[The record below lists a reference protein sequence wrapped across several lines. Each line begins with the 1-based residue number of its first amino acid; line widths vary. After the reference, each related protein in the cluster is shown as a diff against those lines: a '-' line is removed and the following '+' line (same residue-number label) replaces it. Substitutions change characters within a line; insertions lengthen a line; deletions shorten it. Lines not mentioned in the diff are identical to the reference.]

1 MATKVGPALR
11 PFLRA
16 SQSSRPANGHGA
28 FVPQCRKVVFEYCD
42 NWASSA
48 NLRTFIHN
56 SLENVARENPH
67 VEFVVR
73 RRSHREPVIRGF
85 YMNNRD
91 KVVGLKGFEVNG
103 IEQKVQLVLDSS
115 GAKIKPLKRETVV
128 SHNEAARGIWSGL
141 HVEEPFR
148 I

>member
-1 MATKVGPALR
+1 MASKLALPLK

-16 SQSSRPANGHGA
+16 QQRSLPANGHGA
-28 FVPQCRKVVFEYCD
+28 FVPQIRKLVFEFCD
-42 NWASSA
+42 NWASST
-48 NLRTFIHN
+48 NLRTYIHN
-56 SLENVARENPH
+56 HVENLARENPH

-85 YMNNRD
+85 YINNRD
-91 KVVGLKGFEVNG
+91 KVIGLKGFEVTG
-103 IEQKVQLVLDSS
+103 IQQKVQLLLDSS
-115 GAKIKPLKRETVV
+115 GAKIKPLKREAVV
-128 SHNEAARGIWSGL
+128 SSTEAARGIWSGL

>member
-1 MATKVGPALR
+1 MASKLAPTLR

-16 SQSSRPANGHGA
+16 QQSSFPANGHGA
-28 FVPQCRKVVFEYCD
+28 FVPQIRKLVFEYCD
-42 NWASSA
+42 NWASST

-56 SLENVARENPH
+56 NIENLARENPH

-73 RRSHREPVIRGF
+73 QRSHREPVIRGF
-85 YMNNRD
+85 YINNRD
-91 KVVGLKGFEVNG
+91 KVIGLKGFEVNG
-103 IEQKVQLVLDSS
+103 IQQKVQLLLDSS

-128 SHNEAARGIWSGL
+128 SRNEAARGIWSGL